1 MINLKKDYLKF
12 TKGDRRKKLKTREKE
27 RETDRR
33 FVFCNN
39 QSSKYNVHIPNIN
52 TRIY

>member
-27 RETDRR
+27 RERETDRQKIR
-33 FVFCNN
+33 VL
-39 QSSKYNVHIPNIN
+39 
-52 TRIY
+52 